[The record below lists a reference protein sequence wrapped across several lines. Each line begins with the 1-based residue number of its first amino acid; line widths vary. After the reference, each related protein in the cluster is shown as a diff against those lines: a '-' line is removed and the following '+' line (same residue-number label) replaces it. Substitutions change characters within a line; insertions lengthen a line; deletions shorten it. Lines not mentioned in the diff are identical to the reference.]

1 MADSRLTGAAFCR
14 ALSDA
19 TDEWLCQA
27 AENASGGSSRKLALL
42 AVGGYG
48 RQELCPF
55 SDLDLVLVHDARR
68 DIKKVAEALWYPTWD
83 QGVQV
88 DHSVR
93 RPKEV
98 LAVASTDLRAA
109 LGLLDARLVWGDERV
124 IAPMLGKLQNLWRGS
139 LAAAF
144 LPELESQMDQRH
156 RTEGDVAF
164 LLEPNLKESHGG
176 LRDAAV
182 LRSLPAAAPH
192 LAELVDLEDMR
203 SATETLTEVRVELH
217 RIAGRA
223 LDRLL
228 LQEQDQV
235 AANLNYEDADSLC
248 RSVSEAGRSI
258 ARLSDELW
266 RRRTLWAP
274 GGKLWRDG
282 PAQRVTLEPGIVR
295 LDGEIG
301 LDPAADVAGDPS
313 LPWRLA
319 AVAAEQDL
327 PLSLRSL
334 HRLADELPAPPNPW
348 GPQVTASFVRLL
360 RSGRQGVAPFESLDQ
375 VGVVARL
382 IPEWEHV
389 RHYHQRNAYH
399 RFTVDRH
406 LLETAANAAEFADG
420 IERMDLLLLGALF
433 HDIGKGVPGD
443 HTAVG
448 IELVAQLGPRLGL
461 NQRDVEVL
469 QTLVR
474 HHLLLAD
481 TATRRDLS
489 DPRTIET
496 VTEAVGDSETL
507 ALLGVL
513 TKADSLATGSSAW
526 GPWKEQ
532 LVNAL
537 VAATAAHLG
546 GPTPVVIRETAEASS
561 ELVEAVTADGLARLV
576 LDAPSVL
583 VVAPDRRGL
592 LSELAGVLA
601 LSGLSILSADATSM
615 GEVALDTFVVEPSG
629 AGWPIAEQLE
639 ATLRGVLAGEID
651 LADALARRQ
660 ATYAP
665 ARRTWSAHPSPI
677 SVHADNE
684 ASADATIVEV
694 RAADEIGLL
703 HRLTQCLAQEGLD
716 VSAARVAT
724 IGGEVV
730 DAFYVRTEDG
740 AKVTESQR
748 LEQLLIAL
756 RALLNS

>member
-1 MADSRLTGAAFCR
+1 MADPQLTGAAFCR
-14 ALSDA
+14 SLSDA
-19 TDEWLCQA
+19 TDAWLRQA
-27 AENASGGSSRKLALL
+27 AENASGGSSKKVALL

-48 RQELCPF
+48 RRELCPF
-55 SDLDLVLVHDARR
+55 SDLDLVLVHDSRR

-98 LAVASTDLRAA
+98 LALASKDLRVA
-109 LGLLDARLVWGDERV
+109 LGLLDARLIWGDERV
-124 IAPMLGKLQNLWRGS
+124 IDPMLAKLATLWRGS
-139 LAAAF
+139 LASEF
-144 LPELESQMDQRH
+144 LPELESQMEQRH
-156 RTEGDVAF
+156 RSEGDVAF
-164 LLEPNLKESHGG
+164 LLEPNLKEAHGG

-203 SATETLTEVRVELH
+203 SATETLTAVRVELH
-217 RIAGRA
+217 RNSGRA
-223 LDRLL
+223 LDRFL

-235 AANLNYEDADSLC
+235 AANLGYEDADALC
-248 RSVSEAGRSI
+248 RVVSEAGRSI

-274 GGKLWRDG
+274 GGRLWRDG
-282 PAQRVTLEPGIVR
+282 PAKRVSLEPGIVL

-301 LDPAADVAGDPS
+301 LDPAADLVGDPS

-319 AVAAEQDL
+319 SVAAEQDL

-334 HRLADELPAPPNPW
+334 HRLADELPGPPDLWAPHT
-348 GPQVTASFVRLL
+348 TASFVRLL
-360 RSGRQGVAPFESLDQ
+360 RSGRTAVAPFESLDQ

-420 IERMDLLLLGALF
+420 IDRVDLLLLGALF
-433 HDIGKGVPGD
+433 HDIGKGLPGD
-443 HTAVG
+443 HTEVG
-448 IELVAQLGPRLGL
+448 IDLVAQLGPRLGL
-461 NQRDVEVL
+461 NPSEVRTL

-496 VTEAVGDSETL
+496 VADAVGDQETL

-537 VAATAAHLG
+537 VAATSAHLG
-546 GPTPVVIRETAEASS
+546 GPAPVATEETAEPSR
-561 ELVEAVTADGLARLV
+561 ELVDAVAGDGLARLV
-576 LDAPSVL
+576 LAAPSVL
-583 VVAPDRRGL
+583 VAAPDRRGL
-592 LSELAGVLA
+592 LSDLAGVLA
-601 LSGLSILSADATSM
+601 LSGLSILSADATSV
-615 GEVALDTFVVEPSG
+615 EEIALDTFVVEPSG
-629 AGWPIAEQLE
+629 AGWPPAEQLE
-639 ATLRGVLAGEID
+639 ATLRAVLAGD
-651 LADALARRQ
+651 LELSSALAQRQ
-660 ATYAP
+660 ATYAS
-665 ARRTWSAHPSPI
+665 ARRTWSAHPTPS
-677 SVHADNE
+677 SVLADNE
-684 ASADATIVEV
+684 ASADATVVEV

-703 HRLTQCLAQEGLD
+703 HRLTDCLARVGLD

-730 DAFYVRTEDG
+730 DAFYVRTEG
-740 AKVTESQR
+740 GEKVTEPER
-748 LEQLLIAL
+748 LDRVLGAL
-756 RALLNS
+756 RALLDS